1 MYLRPPGNVCSMNE
15 LVDLW
20 EAKINKCLK
29 KIYIMEEQLLKEING
44 KQKFAGTA
52 VPTSTILEEKR

>member
-1 MYLRPPGNVCSMNE
+1 MNE
-15 LVDLW
+15 LVDFS

-29 KIYIMEEQLLKEING
+29 KIYIMEEQLLKEIHG

-52 VPTSTILEEKR
+52 VSTSTILEEKS